1 MIKKILQHK
10 YIQEF
15 VGWMIAFYIKVC
27 FNTSLWY
34 LKNDEEITSNLKK
47 NKRLIVIFWH
57 NRLLMAPYCWN
68 YSKPFKMLI
77 SSHRD
82 GKIISNAVAHLG
94 IGTIKGSSN
103 KNKISSAKEI
113 LTNLNMNNV
122 VGITP
127 DGPRGP
133 NEKMKEGIVSLLK
146 KTNATV
152 IPLSYSAKFNFKLN
166 SWDKFIFVTPFN
178 KFVAVWGNAIEYNN
192 KKKLDENLQI
202 IQDELNRV
210 TKLSENLS
218 K

>member
-1 MIKKILQHK
+1 
-10 YIQEF
+10 
-15 VGWMIAFYIKVC
+15 
-27 FNTSLWY
+27 
-34 LKNDEEITSNLKK
+34 
-47 NKRLIVIFWH
+47 
-57 NRLLMAPYCWN
+57 
-68 YSKPFKMLI
+68 MLI

-113 LTNLNMNNV
+113 FYNLKIQNV

-133 NEKMKEGIVSLLK
+133 REKIKEGMISLLK
-146 KTNATV
+146 KTNATI
-152 IPLSYSAKFNFKLN
+152 IPLSYSSKFKFKLN
-166 SWDKFIFVTPFN
+166 SWDKFMFITPFN
-178 KFVAVWGNAIEYNN
+178 KFVAVWGNAIEFN
-192 KKKLDENLQI
+192 KKKNIQENLNI
-202 IQDELNRV
+202 IQNELQRV